1 MWQLVYPLSAFL
13 AIFLI
18 ESFLEALDYHA
29 VRPLYLTVGSWV
41 CNGDVFVFDARNFT
55 ELPELVS
62 CEI

>member
-1 MWQLVYPLSAFL
+1 MWQLVYPLSTCL
-13 AIFLI
+13 AIFII

-29 VRPLYLTVGSWV
+29 VRPLNLTVGSWV
-41 CNGDVFVFDARNFT
+41 CNGDVFDFDARIFI